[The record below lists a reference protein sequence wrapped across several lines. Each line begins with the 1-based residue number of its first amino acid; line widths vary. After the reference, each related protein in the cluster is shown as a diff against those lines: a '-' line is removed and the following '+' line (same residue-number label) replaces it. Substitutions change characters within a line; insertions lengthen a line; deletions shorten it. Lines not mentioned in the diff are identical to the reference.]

1 MFDNLLGN
9 QQLKESLKRLAKSGR
24 IPHSALFVGKNGIG
38 KKLFA
43 LELAKFFVCK
53 NPREFGSC
61 GDCASC
67 KRASKFN
74 LPKWDD
80 RDSHKKVI
88 FSEHPDIG
96 TVIPYR
102 NNILV
107 DAIRDLETQANFR
120 PYEAKARCFIINDAE
135 KLNDAASNALL
146 KTLEEPADS
155 TYIFLITSNP
165 SALLPTILSR
175 CQTLRFAPIATK
187 QIEDFLFETG
197 DYSSEDAKL
206 LAKLSQGSIGKA
218 LETDPNWFREQSEL
232 MLKLL
237 ESLSINDGFLRAL
250 KTTEELNDAKAK
262 EEYAAKLAVL
272 QIVVHDL
279 WIVKT
284 AWGSEEIVNIHS
296 IEVLKRIASET
307 ETKTIA
313 KWQSEVDLL
322 RENLRFNLNR
332 KIATDGL
339 FMKMAVSS

>member
-24 IPHSALFVGKNGIG
+24 IPHSALFVGKGGIG

-43 LELAKFFVCK
+43 LEVAKFFVCK
-53 NPREFGSC
+53 KPLEFESC
-61 GDCASC
+61 GNCASC

-107 DAIRDLETQANFR
+107 DAIRDLEAQANFR
-120 PYEAKARCFIINDAE
+120 PYEAKARCLIIDDAE

-175 CQTLRFAPIATK
+175 CQMLRFAPIATTK
-187 QIEDFLFETG
+187 IEECLFESG

-218 LETDPNWFREQSEL
+218 LETDPNWFRDQSEI

-237 ESLSINDGFLRAL
+237 ESLSINDGFLTAL
-250 KTTEELNDAKAK
+250 KTAEDLNEAKAK
-262 EEYAAKLAVL
+262 EEYEVKLTVL
-272 QIVVHDL
+272 QTVIHDIWL
-279 WIVKT
+279 VKT
-284 AWGSEEIVNIHS
+284 TDGAEEIVNKHF
-296 IEVLKRIASET
+296 IEDLKQIASKT
-307 ETKTIA
+307 ETQTLS

-339 FMKMAVSS
+339 FMKMAVSG